1 MFRLFLLFGILA
13 SASTAAE
20 DRWVY
25 LHSDGFEVFTD
36 AGGRAGR
43 TTLVRLE
50 QFRYALGKILGKT
63 DLKIDPPAQVYVF
76 KTTAEAAQYNAGGP
90 IQAGHEHSSIFLT
103 ADPLSEDFERRMA
116 KLLIESN
123 TDRMPADLE
132 RGLISLFST
141 LEVTGIRIT
150 VGKPV
155 PQAERDKD
163 WARMHLLTVDAQY
176 YGKLPVLFYNL
187 QKGAED
193 DPAYRNA
200 FGKSK
205 AEIEVEVARY
215 LAAGNFSTASISSRP
230 MSAEHD
236 FPDKPVEPDLMRDKL
251 AGILRDRESLAKYQ
265 ALLAKARSEKDN
277 TESLEE
283 AIKLEPKQPEPRFL
297 LAQREPDPKKRIELL
312 KAAIALDRRNAAYWQ
327 ALAESYAALHDYKE
341 TAKAWRSAEQAS
353 ANPTEREQMH
363 RAWLDVER
371 QRLDYEEAEKKR
383 AADENARELQKL
395 KDAEI
400 AKLRALEARVNQ
412 GAPNTAGEKVEPWWT
427 GPAPGGKAQGMLQQ
441 VDCLGKQARLII
453 QTGDGKITKLLVRDA
468 SRIAIVG
475 EKQQALGC
483 GRQKP
488 RRISVEYFPNSD
500 AKLATVGDVATI
512 EFPE

>member
-1 MFRLFLLFGILA
+1 MLRFFLLFGVLA
-13 SASTAAE
+13 TALRAE

-25 LHSDGFEVFTD
+25 LHSDGFELFTD
-36 AGGRAGR
+36 ASGRLGR

-50 QFRYALGKILGKT
+50 QFRYALGKILGKAELVIT
-63 DLKIDPPAQVYVF
+63 PPAQVYVF
-76 KTTAEAAQYNAGGP
+76 KTAKEAAQYSAGGP
-90 IQAGHEHSSIFLT
+90 IQMGREHVSIIMAT
-103 ADPLSEDFERRMA
+103 DGPSEDFQRRLA

-123 TDRMPADLE
+123 TDRMPGDLE
-132 RGLISLFST
+132 RGLIALFST

-155 PQAERDKD
+155 NAAERDID
-163 WARMHLLTVDAQY
+163 WARMHLLTVDPQY
-176 YGKLPVLFYNL
+176 YGKLPILFYNL

-205 AEIEVEVARY
+205 SEIEAEVERY
-215 LAAGNFSTASISSRP
+215 KTAGNFSTTSLSSRP

-236 FPDKPVEPDLMRDKL
+236 FPDKPVESDLMRDKL
-251 AGILRDRESLAKYQ
+251 AGVLHEQEFLARYQ
-265 ALLAKARSEKDN
+265 GLLAKARSDSHN
-277 TESLEE
+277 TEALEQ
-283 AIKLEPKQPEPRFL
+283 AIELEPKQAEPRFL
-297 LAQREPDPKKRIELL
+297 LAQREPDTKKRIELL
-312 KAAIALDRRNAAYWQ
+312 KAAIALDRRQASYWQ
-327 ALAESYAALHDYKE
+327 ALAESYAAINDYKE

-353 ANPTEREQMH
+353 ATPAERDKMH

-371 QRLDYEEAEKKR
+371 QRLDFEEAEKKR
-383 AADENARELQKL
+383 IANENERELRKL
-395 KDAEI
+395 KEAEI

-412 GAPNTAGEKVEPWWT
+412 GAPDLSGAKVEPWWN
-427 GPAPGGKAQGMLQQ
+427 GPSPSGKALGMLKQ

-453 QTGDGKITKLLVRDA
+453 QTDDGKIAKLLVRDPA
-468 SRIAIVG
+468 KIAIMGV
-475 EKQQALGC
+475 KQQALGC

-488 RRISVEYFPNSD
+488 RKISVEYFPKTD

>member
-1 MFRLFLLFGILA
+1 MLRFFLFLGILT
-13 SASTAAE
+13 SALSAE

-25 LHSDGFEVFTD
+25 MHSDGFEVFTD
-36 AGGRAGR
+36 ATAKLGR

-63 DLKIDPPAQVYVF
+63 DLVIKPPAQVYVF
-76 KTTAEAAQYNAGGP
+76 KTAKEAAQYSAGGP
-90 IQAGHEHSSIFLT
+90 IQTGREHVSIIMT
-103 ADPLSEDFERRMA
+103 TDGPSEDFQRRLA

-123 TDRMPADLE
+123 TDRMAEDLE
-132 RGLISLFST
+132 RGLIALFST

-155 PQAERDKD
+155 ASAERDTD
-163 WARMHLLTVDAQY
+163 WARMHMLAVDQQY
-176 YGKLPVLFYNL
+176 YGKLPILFYNL

-205 AEIEVEVARY
+205 AEIEAEVERY
-215 LAAGNFSTASISSRP
+215 KAAGNFSTTSLSSRP

-236 FPDKPVEPDLMRDKL
+236 FPDKPVEPDLMQDKL
-251 AGILRDRESLAKYQ
+251 AGVLREQEFLAKYQ
-265 ALLAKARSEKDN
+265 GLLAKARANLSDTAALN
-277 TESLEE
+277 E
-283 AIKLEPKQPEPRFL
+283 AIQLEPKQAEPRFL
-297 LAQREPDPKKRIELL
+297 LAQREPDAKKRIDLL
-312 KAAIALDRRNAAYWQ
+312 KAAIELDRRQAAYWQ
-327 ALAESYAALHDYKE
+327 ALAESYATLHDYKE

-353 ANPTEREQMH
+353 ATPAERDKMH
-363 RAWLDVER
+363 KAWLDVER
-371 QRLDYEEAEKKR
+371 QRLDFEDSEKKR
-383 AADENARELQKL
+383 IAAENERELRKL

-400 AKLRALEARVNQ
+400 ANLRALEARVNQ
-412 GAPNTAGEKVEPWWT
+412 GGSIPKDAKVESWWN
-427 GPAPGGKAQGMLQQ
+427 GPSPSGKAVGLLKQ
-441 VDCLGKQARLII
+441 VDCLGKQARLLI
-453 QTGDGKITKLLVRDA
+453 QTDDGKLTKLLVRDP
-468 SRIAIVG
+468 SKIAIVG

-488 RRISVEYFPNSD
+488 RKISVEYFPKPD
-500 AKLATVGDVATI
+500 PKLATTGDVATI

>member
-1 MFRLFLLFGILA
+1 MLRLVLFFGILA
-13 SASTAAE
+13 SAMKAE

-25 LHSDGFEVFTD
+25 LRSDGFELFTD
-36 AGGRAGR
+36 APGRAGR
-43 TTLVRLE
+43 ILLVRLE
-50 QFRYALGKILGKT
+50 QFRYALGKILGKAELT
-63 DLKIDPPAQVYVF
+63 IIPPAQVYLF
-76 KTTAEAAQYNAGGP
+76 KTAKEAAQYSAGGA
-90 IQAGHEHSSIFLT
+90 IQTGREHVSIVMT
-103 ADPLSEDFERRMA
+103 TDGPSEDFQRRLA

-123 TDRMPADLE
+123 TDRMPGDLE
-132 RGLISLFST
+132 RGLIALFST

-155 PQAERDKD
+155 GTAERNTD
-163 WARMHLLTVDAQY
+163 WARMHLLAVDPQY
-176 YGKLPVLFYNL
+176 YGKLPILFYNL

-205 AEIEVEVARY
+205 AEIEAEVERY
-215 LAAGNFSTASISSRP
+215 KAAGNFSTTSLSSRP

-236 FPDKPVEPDLMRDKL
+236 FPDKPVEPDLMQDKL
-251 AGILRDRESLAKYQ
+251 AGVLHEQEFLAKYQ
-265 ALLAKARSEKDN
+265 ALLSAARSDTANKEA
-277 TESLEE
+277 LEQ
-283 AIKLEPKQPEPRFL
+283 AIQLEPKQAEPRFL
-297 LAQREPDPKKRIELL
+297 LAQRESDVRKRIELL
-312 KAAIALDRRNAAYWQ
+312 KAAIALDRRQAAYWQ
-327 ALAESYAALHDYKE
+327 ALAESYAAINDYKE

-353 ANPTEREQMH
+353 ATAAERDKMH

-383 AADENARELQKL
+383 AAEENERDLRKL

-412 GAPNTAGEKVEPWWT
+412 GAPEPAGAKVEPWWN
-427 GPAPGGKAQGMLQQ
+427 GPSPSGRALGMLKQ

-453 QTGDGKITKLLVRDA
+453 QTSDGKVTKLLVRDPTK
-468 SRIAIVG
+468 IVIVG
-475 EKQQALGC
+475 ANQQALGC

-488 RRISVEYFPNSD
+488 RKISVEYFPKPD
-500 AKLATVGDVATI
+500 ARLATAGDVATI

>member
-13 SASTAAE
+13 STSKAQ

-25 LHSDGFEVFTD
+25 LRSDGFEVFTD

-43 TTLVRLE
+43 ATLVRLE
-50 QFRYALGKILGKT
+50 QFRHALGKILGKT
-63 DLKIDPPAQVYVF
+63 DLKLDPPAQVYVF
-76 KTTAEAAQYNAGGP
+76 KTAAEAAPYNAGGP
-90 IQAGHEHSSIFLT
+90 IQTGHEHSSIFLT
-103 ADPLSEDFERRMA
+103 PDGLSEDFQSRLA

-123 TDRMPADLE
+123 IDRMPADLE
-132 RGLISLFST
+132 SGLISLFST

-155 PQAERDKD
+155 APAARDKN
-163 WARMHLLTVDAQY
+163 WARMHLLTVDPQY
-176 YGKLPVLFYNL
+176 YGRLPVLFYNL
-187 QKGAED
+187 QKGSED

-205 AEIEVEVARY
+205 AEIEAEVARY
-215 LAAGNFSTASISSRP
+215 MAAGNFSTASLSSRP

-236 FPDKPVEPDLMRDKL
+236 FPDKPVEADLMRDKL
-251 AGILRDRESLAKYQ
+251 AGILRDREAFAKYQ

-277 TESLEE
+277 TEALEE

-297 LAQREPDPKKRIELL
+297 LAQREPDVKKRIELL
-312 KAAIALDRRNAAYWQ
+312 KAAIALDRRNAAYWR
-327 ALAESYAALHDYKE
+327 ALAESYATLHDYKE

-353 ANPTEREQMH
+353 TAPAEREQMH

-395 KDAEI
+395 KEAEI

-412 GAPNTAGEKVEPWWT
+412 GAPSTAGEKVEPWWN
-427 GPAPGGKAQGMLQQ
+427 GPAPSGKAQGVLQQ
-441 VDCLGKQARLII
+441 VDCLGKQARLVIR
-453 QTGDGKITKLLVRDA
+453 TPDGKITRLVVRDA
-468 SRIAIVG
+468 SQIAIVG
-475 EKQQALGC
+475 EKQEALGC
-483 GRQKP
+483 GRQQP
-488 RRISVEYFPNSD
+488 RRISVEYFPKSD
-500 AKLATVGDVATI
+500 AKLATIGDVATI